1 MHCKNGDVMLYI
13 LYFCLNF
20 CVFVV
25 HAITRLQAFFFA
37 YDSMQGAQVNT

>member
-25 HAITRLQAFFFA
+25 HAITRLQAFFLLMIPCKA
-37 YDSMQGAQVNT
+37 HK